1 MSHSDPSESSAD
13 PIFLVG
19 TDLVQ
24 FDRSDLP
31 IYATP
36 ASRWAEAGVETVSY
50 GAPLDRLFG
59 EPVRF
64 SSTARRAWPPT
75 SCLRPAKMPWL
86 RAEQPVGRCD
96 ATRGDPSS
104 AMHES
109 AAVYDFTADAHV
121 VLHVQD
127 GSPGT
132 RPTPGGLSTTT
143 KPSEAK
149 LGP

>member
-59 EPVRF
+59 EPGEVF
-64 SSTARRAWPPT
+64 LDGAAGVAPDTLPSTGEDALVAL
-75 SCLRPAKMPWL
+75 SNLSDGVMLPA
-86 RAEQPVGRCD
+86 A
-96 ATRGDPSS
+96 DPSS
-104 AMHES
+104 DMHES

-127 GSPGT
+127 GSTWDQADAGW
-132 RPTPGGLSTTT
+132 SFDHH
-143 KPSEAK
+143 
-149 LGP
+149 

>member
-36 ASRWAEAGVETVSY
+36 ASRWAEAGVEAVSY

-59 EPVRF
+59 EPGEVF
-64 SSTARRAWPPT
+64 VDGVAGMAPDTLPSIGEDALVVLSDL
-75 SCLRPAKMPWL
+75 SDGVMLPA
-86 RAEQPVGRCD
+86 ADQ
-96 ATRGDPSS
+96 SS

-109 AAVYDFTADAHV
+109 AAVYDFAADTHV

-127 GSPGT
+127 GSIWDPADAGW
-132 RPTPGGLSTTT
+132 SFDHH
-143 KPSEAK
+143 
-149 LGP
+149 

>member
-13 PIFLVG
+13 PLFLVG

-36 ASRWAEAGVETVSY
+36 ASRWAEAGVEAVSY

-59 EPVRF
+59 EPGEIFVDGVAGAAPE
-64 SSTARRAWPPT
+64 TLA
-75 SCLRPAKMPWL
+75 
-86 RAEQPVGRCD
+86 PVGDD
-96 ATRGDPSS
+96 ALVVLSDLSDGVMLPAADLSP

-127 GSPGT
+127 GSNWDQADAGW
-132 RPTPGGLSTTT
+132 SFDHH
-143 KPSEAK
+143 
-149 LGP
+149 